1 MNLDRERLEE
11 LTLKVSARDGGT
23 NPKYADTSLNIKIQ
37 DINDETPTF
46 TKVGSISNFLPFIL
60 HLTLK

>member
-1 MNLDRERLEE
+1 MLRMNLDRERVEE

-46 TKVGSISNFLPFIL
+46 PKVGSKDIL
-60 HLTLK
+60 E

>member
-46 TKVGSISNFLPFIL
+46 PKVGSI
-60 HLTLK
+60 